1 MRGFWL
7 FIYSSQNIAGCILAL
22 IGLLLFFIGLI
33 NSMWPLIVIGMYGIG
48 YTGFPRNEEIHL
60 SIKEGLTTNSLL
72 RELDSLID
80 SVRDRLSE
88 PVMFELTRL
97 QVTMKELL
105 VTSRSTSNSS
115 YDLHAAKGV
124 ITDYLPDLLEG
135 YLKLPSAYARL
146 HHLKDGRTPREVLLG
161 QLETIN
167 EQMERTLELTLEG
180 EADQLLVHERFI
192 NSKFAIH
199 EEWV

>member
-1 MRGFWL
+1 
-7 FIYSSQNIAGCILAL
+7 
-22 IGLLLFFIGLI
+22 
-33 NSMWPLIVIGMYGIG
+33 
-48 YTGFPRNEEIHL
+48 
-60 SIKEGLTTNSLL
+60 
-72 RELDSLID
+72 
-80 SVRDRLSE
+80 
-88 PVMFELTRL
+88 
-97 QVTMKELL
+97 
-105 VTSRSTSNSS
+105 
-115 YDLHAAKGV
+115 V